1 MEFLEGFCVG
11 IALYYLVFDDDDDND
26 KGDHHRDPAPNK
38 PLPEPQPK
46 EWDMKAKP
54 INNKEK

>member
-26 KGDHHRDPAPNK
+26 KGDHHRDPAPYK
-38 PLPEPQPK
+38 PPPEPQPK
-46 EWDMKAKP
+46 GWDK
-54 INNKEK
+54 NNITKEK